1 MRRKSSDR
9 QKEVHAAGSIFAL
22 LICFWIF
29 FGGSF
34 AEAAEA
40 VPEKNSA
47 LLPGEAGNVSGNEIQ
62 PTVPEESNTGTSVI
76 NWNLTA
82 TPICYGQRL
91 ESSRLSGYPVDA
103 MGNPVSGSFSWKEP
117 DKVMTSVGSVQ
128 TVVIFTPETTAE
140 GGQVL
145 YGEPYPVTFW
155 VTVEKN
161 TPVITE
167 WCTVR
172 CRDVIYD
179 GDTLRE
185 AAKLQGGT
193 AVCEIYIEGKR
204 TSERRN
210 VPGNFNWKEAE
221 TELKAGTK
229 SYELVFKP
237 ANDNLYQPVSTM
249 VELEVLPRPVNLK
262 LAVSDTTVLTGDEVS
277 LTAMIDKT
285 QKLQSIKG
293 KVRFYADGE
302 KIGEKAFTE
311 SESGWNAQ
319 LLWKADTAGMHTFY
333 AAYTGDDHTAEE
345 KSGEMSI
352 KAVLPLT
359 AFTTDQLP
367 AAREGNAYKTQLLTD
382 ASGEFHISFALKEG
396 YALPKGLTLNENS
409 GEISGIPEESG
420 TFEFFVT
427 AAEKDRTAD
436 RKFELTVEEKL
447 NFSLRCSNIR
457 YGEPLLVEAK
467 ASPAKDFR
475 YTCFYEGLDE
485 TVYQK
490 SKTPPSLPGTYR
502 VTVKIEEPEDYAGLE
517 LYQDFMIKKAV
528 PKLTVSADPAR
539 LVNGGDCKLSI
550 TLQNPADP
558 SLMENLPS
566 DISVSFNR
574 NVDMIQKLSGE
585 NGKYTLI
592 FHAKAQNTTI
602 RCQIVAEE
610 NSCYEG
616 VQALSDVPVSRK
628 EESKGDSKAPQQD
641 GKDMHSS
648 GKNSSGEPEKESEPE
663 VIKKTAEEMEAEFWQ
678 DVIFRIY
685 RAQEKG
691 ETVTINAKGHGSL
704 PDKVLDALRQ
714 HEKVTLALVWEGDMI
729 VIPAGKA
736 LPYEKEH
743 KTWTLAELSKRYPL
757 PVTETSGQPAVLEEQ
772 PDTQQPN
779 EQIVPQKPAQ
789 TAKTPD
795 ALTPA
800 STQEGSS
807 QNSQEKNENNSEEA
821 ETETADA
828 QETPQ
833 KPDFTEVIKTAETVS
848 AMEEV
853 PEGSSVDFLLVVAGV
868 CAVCSVLVAAL
879 AVTAV
884 MKGKR
889 RNGE

>member
-1 MRRKSSDR
+1 MRREISDR
-9 QKEVHAAGSIFAL
+9 QKYIHAAELIFVL
-22 LICFWIF
+22 MICVRVAC
-29 FGGSF
+29 GGIL

-40 VPEKNSA
+40 MPGKDSA
-47 LLPGEAGNVSGNEIQ
+47 SLPGEAGSVSGNEIR
-62 PTVPEESNTGTSVI
+62 PIAPDESNIGASVK

-82 TPICYGQRL
+82 TPIRYGQRL
-91 ESSRLSGYPVDA
+91 GTSQLSGKPLDA
-103 MGNPVSGSFSWKEP
+103 AGNPVRGSFSWKEP
-117 DKVMTSVGSVQ
+117 EKVMTSVGNIQ
-128 TVVIFTPETTAE
+128 TVVNFTPETITD
-140 GGQVL
+140 GGQIQ
-145 YGEPYPVTFW
+145 YEEPYPVTFW

-161 TPVITE
+161 IPVITE
-167 WCTVR
+167 WCTVI
-172 CRDVIYD
+172 CRDAIYD

-185 AAKLQGGT
+185 TTKLQGGAAICDIDT
-193 AVCEIYIEGKR
+193 EGKR
-204 TSERRN
+204 TSEKKK
-210 VPGNFNWKEAE
+210 VSGNFFWKEAGDKLE
-221 TELKAGTK
+221 AGTG
-229 SYELVFKP
+229 SYELIFKP
-237 ANDNLYQPVSTM
+237 ADENLYQSVSTM
-249 VELEVLPRPVNLK
+249 VELEVLPRPVDLQ
-262 LAVSDTTVLTGDEVS
+262 LSVSETTVLTGDEIS
-277 LTAMIDKT
+277 LSASIEKT
-285 QKLQSIKG
+285 QKLQSLKG
-293 KVRFYADGE
+293 KVCFYADG
-302 KIGEKAFTE
+302 KMIGEKAFTE
-311 SESGWNAQ
+311 SESGWKAA
-319 LLWKADTAGMHTFY
+319 LKWKADADGAHTFY
-333 AAYTGDDHTAEE
+333 AVYTGDAHTAEE
-345 KSGEMSI
+345 KSGEI
-352 KAVLPLT
+352 
-359 AFTTDQLP
+359 
-367 AAREGNAYKTQLLTD
+367 
-382 ASGEFHISFALKEG
+382 
-396 YALPKGLTLNENS
+396 
-409 GEISGIPEESG
+409 
-420 TFEFFVT
+420 
-427 AAEKDRTAD
+427 
-436 RKFELTVEEKL
+436 ELTVEEKL
-447 NFSLRCSNIR
+447 TFTLQCSNIC
-457 YGEPLLVEAK
+457 YGEPLLVETK
-467 ASPAKDFR
+467 ASPAKEFR
-475 YTCFYEGLDE
+475 YACFYEGLDE
-485 TVYQK
+485 TVYQQ

-528 PKLTVSADPAR
+528 PKLTVSSDPAR
-539 LVNGGDCKLSI
+539 LANGGDCTLSI
-550 TLQNPADP
+550 TLQNPADS

-566 DISVSFNR
+566 DISVSFSK
-574 NVDMIQKLSGE
+574 NVDIIQKLSGE

-616 VQALSDVPVSRK
+616 VQALADVPVSRK
-628 EESKGDSKAPQQD
+628 EEPKGDSKTPQQD
-641 GKDMHSS
+641 EKDTHSS

-757 PVTETSGQPAVLEEQ
+757 SVTETPGQPAVLEEQ
-772 PDTQQPN
+772 PDSQQPN
-779 EQIVPQKPAQ
+779 EHIVPQKPAQ

-833 KPDFTEVIKTAETVS
+833 KPDFSEVIKTAETIS

-853 PEGSSVDFLLVVAGV
+853 PEGSTVDFLLVVAGV
-868 CAVCSVLVAAL
+868 CAVYSVLVAAL
-879 AVTAV
+879 AVAAV